1 MLSGVPYGI
10 GVEIT
15 FMSLTTYLTDAYNI
29 FAASALASCVL
40 TRNLVTALLL
50 PLASHQMYVD
60 LGINWSCTILGILGL
75 VFGTIPYIFIRYGPA
90 LRARSVFCRELH
102 ARLEQR
108 EGEGLV

>member
-1 MLSGVPYGI
+1 MLAGVPYGI

-50 PLASHQMYVD
+50 PLASH
-60 LGINWSCTILGILGL
+60 
-75 VFGTIPYIFIRYGPA
+75 
-90 LRARSVFCRELH
+90 
-102 ARLEQR
+102 
-108 EGEGLV
+108 